1 MFKVIKYF
9 AIGVF
14 IKRNNKN
21 VITFLCLGLLLA
33 VFILIMSDIK
43 AHVADDDIVVFVI
56 TKWLITLS
64 VIIIMLWLL
73 SCIFRFKKIKKDPAK
88 SDIGER
94 EEYKGRMNTAP
105 SLQTRGDAI
114 KEKYRKRTNGEN

>member
-1 MFKVIKYF
+1 MFKIIKYL

-21 VITFLCLGLLLA
+21 IITFLCLGLFLA

-56 TKWLITLS
+56 TKWFITLS